1 MKIIEVSTPQDKR
14 DFLEVAVEVYK
25 DDPVWVR
32 PLDAD
37 VESIFDPTENDYF
50 NHGVCTR
57 FVLKGDNNE
66 LLGRVAVFIN
76 DDKANLYDQPTGGM
90 GFFDCIEN
98 KVAAF
103 MLFDTAKAWLK
114 DRGMEAMD
122 GPINFGENDM
132 WWGLLVDG
140 FTHPSYGMNY
150 NPPYY
155 QAFFEEYGFKRY
167 YEQVSRHI
175 PMSRDMSKNLPD
187 RFKKIALWVIG
198 KEGHEVVSLD
208 LKNKDRYVDAF
219 VEIYNEA
226 WVNHEG
232 FKPIRRDG
240 VEANFQKLEALMDPT
255 FIWFSFV
262 NGEAA
267 GALVVVPDANQII
280 KTMNGKLNLIGKLK
294 FLYHKL
300 TGKITRA
307 RVIIIGVKP
316 KFQKLGLEAA
326 MIYKLHEAV
335 LARKRY
341 DEVEISWVGD
351 FNPKMQS
358 LLAATNAGPGK
369 IHNTY
374 RYMFDPNAEFKGP
387 KVID

>member
-1 MKIIEVSTPQDKR
+1 MKIIEVSTPQDER
-14 DFLEVAVEVYK
+14 DFLEVAVEIYTN
-25 DDPVWVR
+25 DPVWVR

-37 VESIFDPTENDYF
+37 VESIFDPSENDYF

-57 FVLKGDNNE
+57 FVLKTESNE

-76 DDKANLYDQPTGGM
+76 DDKASLYDQPTGGM
-90 GFFDCIEN
+90 GFFDCIES
-98 KVAAF
+98 KEAAF
-103 MLFDTAKAWLK
+103 MLFDTAKEWLK
-114 DRGMEAMD
+114 ERGMEAMD

-132 WWGLLVDG
+132 WWGLLIDG

-155 QAFFEEYGFKRY
+155 QSYFEEYGFKRY

-175 PMSRDMSKNLPD
+175 PMSSDMSKNLPD

-198 KEGHEVVSLD
+198 KEGHELVSLD
-208 LKNKDRYVDAF
+208 LKNKDRFVDAF

-240 VEANFQKLEALMDPT
+240 VEANFQKLEALMDT
-255 FIWFSFV
+255 SFIWFSFV
-262 NGEAA
+262 HGEPA

-280 KTMNGKLNLIGKLK
+280 KTMNGKLNVIGKLK

-335 LARKRY
+335 LVRKRY
-341 DEVEISWVGD
+341 EEVEISWVGD

-387 KVID
+387 MVIK

>member
-1 MKIIEVSTPQDKR
+1 MKIIEVSTPQDER
-14 DFLEVAVEVYK
+14 DFLEVAVEIYTN
-25 DDPVWVR
+25 DPVWVR

-37 VESIFDPTENDYF
+37 VESIFDPSENDYF

-57 FVLKGDNNE
+57 FVLKTESNE

-76 DDKANLYDQPTGGM
+76 DDKASLYDQPTGGM
-90 GFFDCIEN
+90 GFFDCIES
-98 KVAAF
+98 KEAAF
-103 MLFDTAKAWLK
+103 MLFDTAKEWLK
-114 DRGMEAMD
+114 ARGMEAMD

-132 WWGLLVDG
+132 WWGLLIDG

-155 QAFFEEYGFKRY
+155 QSYFEEYGFKRY

-175 PMSRDMSKNLPD
+175 PMSSDMSKNLPD

-198 KEGHEVVSLD
+198 KEGHELVSLD
-208 LKNKDRYVDAF
+208 LKNKDRFVDAF

-240 VEANFQKLEALMDPT
+240 VEANFQKLEALMDT
-255 FIWFSFV
+255 SFIWFSFV
-262 NGEAA
+262 HGEPA

-280 KTMNGKLNLIGKLK
+280 KTMNGKLNVIGKLK

-341 DEVEISWVGD
+341 EEVEISWVGD

-387 KVID
+387 MVIE